1 MSNSDLLLLGK
12 MLTQYAS
19 EATKVSKS
27 DWRAG
32 TSQPNL
38 PVGRI
43 FNILIY
49 LSDAATC
56 TIILCMILKEPPH
69 TQ

>member
-12 MLTQYAS
+12 MSTQFAS

-27 DWRAG
+27 NWQAG

-38 PVGRI
+38 PVGQI
-43 FNILIY
+43 FLI
-49 LSDAATC
+49 
-56 TIILCMILKEPPH
+56 
-69 TQ
+69 